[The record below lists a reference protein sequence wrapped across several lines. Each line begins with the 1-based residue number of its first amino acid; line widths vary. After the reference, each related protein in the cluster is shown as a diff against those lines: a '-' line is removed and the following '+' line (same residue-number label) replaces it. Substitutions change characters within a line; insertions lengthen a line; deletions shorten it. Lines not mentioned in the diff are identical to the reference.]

1 VVTVNLF
8 TSHVR
13 RAICLMNFV
22 LAPVEMYDG
31 YTNPV
36 EWIEIY
42 CLSIMEGGG
51 NSFVMANYCMPR
63 GLYEEVVVWTPS

>member
-1 VVTVNLF
+1 
-8 TSHVR
+8 
-13 RAICLMNFV
+13 MNFV

-51 NSFVMANYCMPR
+51 NSFVMANYCMHR